1 MSLQLVYVTLVSTPL
16 RSISSMVVNS
26 SDEFTCTKQF
36 RVDSK
41 EKNYYYDLMYNFL
54 DLLRLTLCVTN
65 SDFFLFRGRG
75 LLGKFLLIRC
85 SFFPVRNFATI

>member
-1 MSLQLVYVTLVSTPL
+1 
-16 RSISSMVVNS
+16 MVVNS

-36 RVDSK
+36 RLDSK

-65 SDFFLFRGRG
+65 SDFFFFLGEGVCLENFSSSVA
-75 LLGKFLLIRC
+75 LL
-85 SFFPVRNFATI
+85 FPVRNFATI